1 MCWHLEPA
9 VDLPDEVKDDQEWT
23 GQIGLEEDGGI
34 EVGSTD
40 WVERNVELCNQA
52 QQADDRAN
60 VRAVDTKGSL
70 VGQFCD
76 VMTVERP
83 ARDMLAKALIIGKN
97 EAYQA

>member
-40 WVERNVELCNQA
+40 WVERNVKLSNQA

-60 VRAVDTKGSL
+60 VRAVDTKGCL

-76 VMTVERP
+76 GMTVERP
-83 ARDMLAKALIIGKN
+83 ARDMLVKALIRRKN